1 MNESFRL
8 IEFNVYD
15 SKIEDKEDNENFNE
29 NDDDDKKKNKDEKEF
44 IIQMFGIN

>member
-1 MNESFRL
+1 MSHSFRL

-29 NDDDDKKKNKDEKEF
+29 SDDEEKKK
-44 IIQMFGIN
+44 